1 MRSTRL
7 LLACSERPGGRSRQ
21 GPDSNLSRG
30 VLFCSHFVPPQIFF
44 SLGGNNL
51 CAIQLS
57 SVQASD
63 FRP

>member
-1 MRSTRL
+1 MRLTRL
-7 LLACSERPGGRSRQ
+7 LLACSKRPWERSRQ

-30 VLFCSHFVPPQIFF
+30 VLFCSHFVLPPQIFF
-44 SLGGNNL
+44 LGGNNL
-51 CAIQLS
+51 CPIQLS